1 MSIKFCPSGHFQFA
15 NNISLSASCVF
26 AFCKIIKN
34 NESKVWGLLRHVV
47 IYQVLTQQQQQPRYG
62 DLADV
67 IASPS
72 AMT

>member
-15 NNISLSASCVF
+15 NNISLSASYVF

-47 IYQVLTQQQQQPRYG
+47 IYKVLTQQLRYG

-67 IASPS
+67 IATASPP